1 MSATISTSQK
11 AVIAFLGVC
20 CLVAFT
26 NVVRLVLTGTKL
38 GVLFGL
44 AQCVF
49 ILFAGSA
56 GWYLYKSAKAGWY
69 LAFVV
74 VLNWFS
80 SIVNLRVTW
89 NIYYIVFSAG
99 MLAVLVWLLRPKVKA
114 QFGVKF
120 GFS

>member
-1 MSATISTSQK
+1 MSTTISTGQK

-26 NVVRLVLTGTKL
+26 NVARLVLTGTKL

-80 SIVNLRVTW
+80 ALLNLRVTW
-89 NIYYIVFSAG
+89 SLYYIVFSAG
-99 MLAVLVWLLRPKVKA
+99 MLSVLVWLLRPKVKA

>member
-1 MSATISTSQK
+1 MSTTISTGQR
-11 AVIAFLGVC
+11 AVIAFFGVC

-26 NVVRLVLTGTKL
+26 NVVRFVLTGTKI

-69 LAFVV
+69 LACVV

-80 SIVNLRVTW
+80 SLVNLGVTW
-89 NIYYIVFSAG
+89 NVYYAVFSAG

-114 QFGVKF
+114 RFGVKF

>member
-1 MSATISTSQK
+1 MSTTISTGQK

-26 NVVRLVLTGTKL
+26 NVVRFVLTGNKI
-38 GVLFGL
+38 GGL

-56 GWYLYKSAKAGWY
+56 GWHLYKSAKAGWY
-69 LAFVV
+69 LAFLV

-80 SIVNLRVTW
+80 ALLNLRVTW
-89 NIYYIVFSAG
+89 NLYYIVFSAG
-99 MLAVLVWLLRPKVKA
+99 MLSVVVWLLRPKVKA